1 MPNEDARSEGMVMD
15 TRIAQ
20 LTVMAIWT
28 VWMNVLVGVYAATVA
43 LIGMI
48 ALLLITEIWIR
59 H

>member
-1 MPNEDARSEGMVMD
+1 MD